1 MKTRRRV
8 RLLALP
14 IAAAMVLAACGD
26 DDEDAATDTGA
37 TEATSAVTEPAVTE
51 PAATE
56 PAGTEPAGTEPAATE
71 PSGTDPSGTEP
82 TDGAEG
88 VLAGICPEVVTI
100 QTDWNPEAEHGWIY
114 EMVGDDPTIDKD
126 GVLVRGPLVA
136 GGVETG
142 VEIEIRSGGPA
153 IGFQT
158 VTSQLYSDDSILLG
172 YVYTDEGIQNSAEFP
187 TVAVMAGME
196 KNPQM
201 IMWDPATYPDVETI
215 EDIGEAGILVR
226 YFGGAAYMDYFTQ
239 TGILSSDQVDGS
251 YTGTPELFIA
261 DEGASAQQGFGSAE
275 PYIYENE
282 VEDWAKP
289 IAYAYINDAG
299 WENYAESIA
308 IKADRLEENRECL
321 TALVPII
328 QQSTVDYV
336 NDPAETNAL
345 ILDAVETFDNGWVYT
360 QGVADYAVETM
371 LGDGL
376 ISNGPDDT
384 VGNFDMDRVSALIDK
399 AIPVYTS
406 LGQSPQEGLTAE
418 DVVTNE
424 FIDPSIGL

>member
-1 MKTRRRV
+1 M
-8 RLLALP
+8 
-14 IAAAMVLAACGD
+14 
-26 DDEDAATDTGA
+26 
-37 TEATSAVTEPAVTE
+37 
-51 PAATE
+51 
-56 PAGTEPAGTEPAATE
+56 
-71 PSGTDPSGTEP
+71 
-82 TDGAEG
+82 
-88 VLAGICPEVVTI
+88 TI

-136 GGVETG
+136 AGVDTG

-172 YVYTDEGIQNSAEFP
+172 YVYTDEGIQNSDEFP

-201 IMWDPATYPDVETI
+201 IMWDPATYPDIETI
-215 EDIGEAGILVR
+215 ADIGEAGILVR

-239 TGILSSDQVDGS
+239 TGILSTDQVDGS

-282 VEDWAKP
+282 VEDWGKP

-308 IKADRLEENRECL
+308 IRADRLEENRDCL

-336 NDPAETNAL
+336 NDPGRDQR
-345 ILDAVETFDNGWVYT
+345 LDPRRRQHVRQRLGLHRGCGRLCRRDDARRRSDLERTRRHDRQLRPRPRHRPHREGRPRLHVARSASQGRRHRRGRGHERVHRSQHRAV
-360 QGVADYAVETM
+360 M
-371 LGDGL
+371 
-376 ISNGPDDT
+376 S
-384 VGNFDMDRVSALIDK
+384 
-399 AIPVYTS
+399 
-406 LGQSPQEGLTAE
+406 
-418 DVVTNE
+418 
-424 FIDPSIGL
+424 

>member
-1 MKTRRRV
+1 MKTRRRS

-14 IAAAMVLAACGD
+14 IVAAMVLAACGD
-26 DDEDAATDTGA
+26 DDDEDASTDTDA
-37 TEATSAVTEPAVTE
+37 TEETSADTEPAGTEPAATEPAATE

-56 PAGTEPAGTEPAATE
+56 PAGTEPAGTEPA
-71 PSGTDPSGTEP
+71 GG
-82 TDGAEG
+82 GEG

-114 EMVGDDPTIDKD
+114 EMVGDNPTIDKD

-136 GGVETG
+136 GGVDTG

-158 VTSQLYSDDSILLG
+158 VTSQLYSDDDILLG
-172 YVYTDEGIQNSAEFP
+172 YVYTDEGIQNSVEFP

-215 EDIGEAGILVR
+215 ADIGEAGILVR

-239 TGILSSDQVDGS
+239 TGILTAGQVDGS
-251 YTGTPELFIA
+251 YDGTPALFVA

-275 PYIYENE
+275 PFIYENE
-282 VEDWAKP
+282 VADWAKP

-336 NDPAETNAL
+336 SDPAETNAL

-371 LGDGL
+371 VNDGL
-376 ISNGPDDT
+376 LSNGPDDT
-384 VGNFDMDRVSALIDK
+384 IGNFDLDRVTALLEK

-406 LGQSPQEGLTAE
+406 LGQPPQEGLTAE
-418 DVVTNE
+418 DVVTND

>member
-1 MKTRRRV
+1 MKTRRSS

-26 DDEDAATDTGA
+26 DDEDATIDTDA
-37 TEATSAVTEPAVTE
+37 TEESSAVTEPADTDPVTTE
-51 PAATE
+51 PVTTDTPTTETASTE
-56 PAGTEPAGTEPAATE
+56 PTGTEP
-71 PSGTDPSGTEP
+71 S
-82 TDGAEG
+82 DGEG
-88 VLAGICPEVVTI
+88 VLAGVCPDVVTI

-136 GGVETG
+136 SGVDTG

-153 IGFQT
+153 IGYQS
-158 VTSQLYSDDSILLG
+158 VTSQIYADDSILLG
-172 YVYTDEGIQNSAEFP
+172 FVYTDEGIQYSAEFP

-201 IMWDPATYPDVETI
+201 IMWDPATYPDIETI
-215 EDIGEAGILVR
+215 ADVGEAGLLVR
-226 YFGGAAYMDYFTQ
+226 YFTPAAYMDYFTQ
-239 TGILSSDQVDGS
+239 TGILSPEQVDGS
-251 YTGTPELFIA
+251 YDGTPANFLA
-261 DEGASAQQGFGSAE
+261 SEGADAQQGFGSAE

-289 IAYAYINDAG
+289 IAFEYINDAG

-308 IKADRLEENRECL
+308 IKSDKLEENRECL

-336 NDPAETNAL
+336 DDPAETNAL
-345 ILDAVETFDNGWVYT
+345 ILEAVEEFDNGWIYSE
-360 QGVADYAVETM
+360 GVAEFAVETM
-371 LGDGL
+371 EADGL
-376 ISNGPDDT
+376 LSNGPDDT
-384 VGNFDMDRVSALIDK
+384 IGNFDMDRVTDLIEK
-399 AIPVYTS
+399 AIPVFTS
-406 LGQSPQEGLTAE
+406 TGQPPVDGLTAE

>member
-1 MKTRRRV
+1 MTTRPSTRT
-8 RLLALP
+8 ASSC
-14 IAAAMVLAACGD
+14 AARSSRGGV
-26 DDEDAATDTGA
+26 DTG
-37 TEATSAVTEPAVTE
+37 V
-51 PAATE
+51 
-56 PAGTEPAGTEPAATE
+56 
-71 PSGTDPSGTEP
+71 D
-82 TDGAEG
+82 
-88 VLAGICPEVVTI
+88 
-100 QTDWNPEAEHGWIY
+100 
-114 EMVGDDPTIDKD
+114 
-126 GVLVRGPLVA
+126 
-136 GGVETG
+136 
-142 VEIEIRSGGPA
+142 IEIRSGGPA

-158 VTSQLYSDDSILLG
+158 VTSQLYADDDILLG
-172 YVYTDEGIQNSAEFP
+172 YVYTDEGIQNSVEFP

-215 EDIGEAGILVR
+215 ADIGEAGILVR
-226 YFGGAAYMDYFTQ
+226 YFGGAAYMDFFTQ
-239 TGILSSDQVDGS
+239 TGILIADQVDGVVRRH
-251 YTGTPELFIA
+251 TGAASSPTRA
-261 DEGASAQQGFGSAE
+261 ASAQQGFGSAE

-282 VEDWAKP
+282 VADWGKP

-308 IKADRLEENRECL
+308 IKADRLEENRDCL

-345 ILDAVETFDNGWVYT
+345 ILEAVETFDNGWVYT

-371 LGDGL
+371 QADGL
-376 ISNGPDDT
+376 LSNGPDDT
-384 VGNFDMDRVSALIDK
+384 IGNFDLDRVSDLIEK
-399 AIPVYTS
+399 AVPVYAA
-406 LGQSPQEGLTAE
+406 LGQPPKEGLTAE

>member
-1 MKTRRRV
+1 MQTRRSV

-26 DDEDAATDTGA
+26 DDEDASTDTGA
-37 TEATSAVTEPAVTE
+37 TEETSAATE

-56 PAGTEPAGTEPAATE
+56 PAGTEPAATEPAGTE
-71 PSGTDPSGTEP
+71 PSGTEP
-82 TDGAEG
+82 TGTTADGGEGG
-88 VLAGICPEVVTI
+88 VLAGICPDVVTI

-126 GVLVRGPLVA
+126 GVLVRGPLVT

-158 VTSQLYSDDSILLG
+158 VTSQLYSDDDILLG
-172 YVYTDEGIQNSAEFP
+172 YVYTDEGIQNSVEFP

-215 EDIGEAGILVR
+215 ADIGEAGILVR

-239 TGILSSDQVDGS
+239 TGHPDHRTRSTARTTAPRRCSSPTRALRPS
-251 YTGTPELFIA
+251 R
-261 DEGASAQQGFGSAE
+261 ASGRPSRTSTRTRST
-275 PYIYENE
+275 
-282 VEDWAKP
+282 DWAKP

-308 IKADRLEENRECL
+308 IKADRLEENSECL

-371 LGDGL
+371 
-376 ISNGPDDT
+376 
-384 VGNFDMDRVSALIDK
+384 VKRRAALER
-399 AIPVYTS
+399 A
-406 LGQSPQEGLTAE
+406 
-418 DVVTNE
+418 
-424 FIDPSIGL
+424 

>member
-1 MKTRRRV
+1 MKTRRSS

-26 DDEDAATDTGA
+26 DDEDASTETDA
-37 TEATSAVTEPAVTE
+37 TEETSADDEPV
-51 PAATE
+51 ATE
-56 PAGTEPAGTEPAATE
+56 PDTTETASTE
-71 PSGTDPSGTEP
+71 PSGG
-82 TDGAEG
+82 EG

-114 EMVGDDPTIDKD
+114 EMVGDNATIDKA
-126 GVLVRGPLVA
+126 GVSVRGPLVA
-136 GGVETG
+136 SGVETG

-158 VTSQLYSDDSILLG
+158 VTSQLYTDDNILLG
-172 YVYTDEGIQNSAEFP
+172 YVYTDEGIQNSVEFP

-201 IMWDPATYPDVETI
+201 IMWDPATYPDIETI
-215 EDIGEAGILVR
+215 ADVGEAGLVVR

-239 TGILSSDQVDGS
+239 TGILSPDQVDGS
-251 YTGTPELFIA
+251 YDGTPANFVA
-261 DEGASAQQGFGSAE
+261 AEGADAQQGFGSAE

-289 IAYAYINDAG
+289 IAYAYSNDAG

-308 IKADRLEENRECL
+308 IRADRVEENRECL

-345 ILDAVETFDNGWVYT
+345 ILDAVDTFDNGWVYT
-360 QGVADYAVETM
+360 EGVAEYAVETM

-384 VGNFDMDRVSALIDK
+384 IGNFDMDRVNALIEK
-399 AIPVYTS
+399 AVPVYTS
-406 LGQSPQEGLTAE
+406 LNQPPKEGLTAE

>member
-1 MKTRRRV
+1 MKTRRST

-14 IAAAMVLAACGD
+14 IAAAMALAACGD
-26 DDEDAATDTGA
+26 DDEDASIDTDATEETSADTAPTDTEPA
-37 TEATSAVTEPAVTE
+37 STEPAVTE
-51 PAATE
+51 PPSTE
-56 PAGTEPAGTEPAATE
+56 PTDTEPT
-71 PSGTDPSGTEP
+71 GTEP
-82 TDGAEG
+82 TDDSGGA
-88 VLAGICPEVVTI
+88 LAGICPEVVTI

-114 EMVGDDPTIDKD
+114 EMVGDDPTIDS
-126 GVLVRGPLVA
+126 GSVLVRGPLVA
-136 GGVETG
+136 SGVDTG

-172 YVYTDEGIQNSAEFP
+172 YVYTDEGIQNSVEFP

-201 IMWDPATYPDVETI
+201 IMWDPVTYPDVETI
-215 EDIGEAGILVR
+215 EDVGEAGILVR
-226 YFGGAAYMDYFTQ
+226 YFSGAAYMDYFTQ
-239 TGILSSDQVDGS
+239 TGILSTGQVDGS

-261 DEGASAQQGFGSAE
+261 DQGASAQQGFGSAE

-282 VEDWAKP
+282 VADWAKP

-308 IKADRLEENRECL
+308 IRADRLEENRECL
-321 TALVPII
+321 AALVPII

-345 ILDAVETFDNGWVYT
+345 ILEAVESFDNGWVYT

-384 VGNFDMDRVSALIDK
+384 IGNFDLDRVNALIEK

-406 LGQSPQEGLTAE
+406 LGQPPVEGLTAE